1 MFIYNKMYE
10 IKLCFIFIKKKVQ
23 RENFMKALVFRIQ
36 NYEKKKNSIYTQSKK
51 KNLIEKTCCL
61 YLSQCYRPVL
71 KEN

>member
-36 NYEKKKNSIYTQSKK
+36 NYEKKKLIYTQSKK
-51 KNLIEKTCCL
+51 KFN
-61 YLSQCYRPVL
+61 
-71 KEN
+71 

>member
-36 NYEKKKNSIYTQSKK
+36 NYEKKKTPYIHNPKK
-51 KNLIEKTCCL
+51 KFN
-61 YLSQCYRPVL
+61 
-71 KEN
+71 